1 MTSSGSG
8 RPLGATTTAGARRSR
23 GYLMVGSTAVMFG
36 ATGVWVGM
44 TDLPVSTVL
53 VMRMGLAAVMVALL
67 GGGRRWLRQA
77 LRPGVLRRLLL
88 LGVIDALQLYTFM
101 LALRRLD
108 VALAVFLSY
117 MSPIYIALIA
127 PRLLKQR
134 TEPVVVV
141 ALVLAVSGIAAML
154 APGLFE
160 PGLRA
165 APDGIALGLVSGLV
179 LAVFFLLATA
189 LSAQQ
194 LDRKIAFWI
203 LSMARSHLGA
213 AALMMFGASAALSMW
228 ISNTATAL
236 ILAPIAIA
244 IASETGVSPVPLLMS
259 VAIAAA
265 ASFLTPVATAA
276 NTMVIAASVSNGGAA
291 VLRAAEQDT
300 AGLIDGV
307 VAGEP
312 SAQPSSTS
320 GYGVQF
326 GGVDVGGFGK
336 PLMDYFTIANLYQPC
351 AALAPSAALTEV
363 SIYNYIGLTAQP
375 VGQCIWKI

>member
-77 LRPGVLRRLLL
+77 LRPGMLRRLLL

-179 LAVFFLLATA
+179 LAVFFLLAKA
-189 LSAQQ
+189 LSADVDGSTLLISDAAVVAAVMLPLGLVQWAATGF
-194 LDRKIAFWI
+194 AFSSTDLWAVLGLAVFSTAVSGTVFLHGMRYIPVQHTSIVGLLEPATAPVFAFVFLAERPSVWTLLGGLLI
-203 LSMARSHLGA
+203 LVGAVLVVVFGA
-213 AALMMFGASAALSMW
+213 AEEG
-228 ISNTATAL
+228 
-236 ILAPIAIA
+236 LA
-244 IASETGVSPVPLLMS
+244 GSPEEAVGE
-259 VAIAAA
+259 A
-265 ASFLTPVATAA
+265 
-276 NTMVIAASVSNGGAA
+276 GAA
-291 VLRAAEQDT
+291 EGR
-300 AGLIDGV
+300 G
-307 VAGEP
+307 
-312 SAQPSSTS
+312 
-320 GYGVQF
+320 
-326 GGVDVGGFGK
+326 
-336 PLMDYFTIANLYQPC
+336 PL
-351 AALAPSAALTEV
+351 
-363 SIYNYIGLTAQP
+363 
-375 VGQCIWKI
+375 